1 MPENIPWYMTTT
13 DTTSTEK
20 GSPER
25 NRQHVESIAAGASE
39 EADAVASHMRIAEAK
54 GVDINPGQRM
64 SMGYAANAR
73 KAATQ
78 LDAN

>member
-1 MPENIPWYMTTT
+1 MTENTPWYMGTT
-13 DTTSTEK
+13 DTTSTDK

-25 NRQHVESIAAGASE
+25 NRQHIESIAAGASD
-39 EADAVASHMRIAEAK
+39 EADAVAAHLRSAEAK
-54 GVDINPGQRM
+54 GVDINPSQRM
-64 SMGYAANAR
+64 AMGYASNAR

>member
-1 MPENIPWYMTTT
+1 MSTT
-13 DTTSTEK
+13 DTTSTDK

-25 NRQHVESIAAGASE
+25 NRKHVESIAAGASE
-39 EADAVASHMRIAEAK
+39 EADAVAAHLRTAEAQ
-54 GVDINPGQRM
+54 GVDINPSQRM

>member
-1 MPENIPWYMTTT
+1 MGTT
-13 DTTSTEK
+13 DTTSTDK

-25 NRQHVESIAAGASE
+25 NRQHIESIAAGASD
-39 EADAVASHMRIAEAK
+39 EADAVAAHLRNAEAK
-54 GVDINPGQRM
+54 GVDINPSQRM
-64 SMGYAANAR
+64 AMGYAANAR